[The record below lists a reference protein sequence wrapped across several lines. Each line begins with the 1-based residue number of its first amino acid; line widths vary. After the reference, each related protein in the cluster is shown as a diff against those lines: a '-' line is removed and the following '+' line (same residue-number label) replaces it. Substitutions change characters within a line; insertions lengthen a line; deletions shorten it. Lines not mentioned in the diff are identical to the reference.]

1 MKLLFSKYQR
11 KVQAIAVCCFAFLAL
26 SASAVNIPN
35 QPLSIQQAA
44 TPMIMLAFGR
54 DHRLYYE
61 AYNDASDIDGDG
73 AIDIRFKPY
82 IEYLGLFDSK
92 LCYSH
97 NNSSANT
104 GVFSPSAFAT
114 TISFVIPA
122 PTTANPSATR
132 SLPATRCSSGWS
144 GNWLNYVTTSRID
157 ALRVVLYGGMRSVDT
172 ATQTI
177 LQRAYIPQDAHSW
190 AKEYTSLAVDGY
202 RISDYTPL
210 SQPTANRRH
219 FFGNLT
225 PNATTN
231 CNPLSNCSGL
241 APWLSVVENSD
252 RRVWEWASTERPV
265 LAATTA
271 NPVIMSG
278 TTVRNAI
285 GVGAIRTDR
294 TVRVRACVSGFITSN
309 ETCKLYPNGNYK
321 PVGVLHTYGETDQSF
336 FGLFTGS
343 YDSNMSGGRLRKV
356 MSSFRNEFSAS
367 DGTFDNTVQGIVHN
381 FNQFRLYA
389 FNRGRTDQ
397 IYAGD
402 VVGGRAMR
410 QGEFPDWGNPIGEL
424 MYEATRYLA
433 NKGAPTAAYIN
444 DSANTAINT
453 VDDLIGLSRPAWDY
467 PYAQTAPNSTTTFTS
482 AANAPV
488 CARANILTISDT
500 NVSFDSDQLPR
511 VNTNFSTATFSTDL
525 TGRHVFSGV
534 SSSLDV
540 SLVADFITANEPGIA
555 NTNRFIGQSG
565 NVNDSAPTAKA
576 INSLSSIRG
585 LAPEEPT
592 KQGSYYSASVA
603 HYAKVNDLN
612 ANLSGNQTVDN
623 FIVALASPL
632 LRIQA
637 PLPNGKV
644 ISILPIAKSVGG
656 AFGITPGKTAFQP
669 TNQIVDFYVESVVNS
684 GSADYDPSINGGLY
698 EAKFRINFEDVEQGN
713 DHDMDAIVSYTV
725 RAKTNNTL
733 DVIVE
738 PLYEAG
744 GVNHRMGYIISGSNR
759 DGTYLTV
766 QDNSDQVPYFLNVP
780 PGRQPGYCDVTGT
793 PPADCNRLPYTYGTA
808 GTATISSL
816 ASTRTISIFNFQA
829 SAAPTTATANYLRDP
844 LWYAA
849 KWGGFSED
857 PVTGNGIPDAVS
869 KWDNAN
875 NQTGASGISDGEPDN
890 YLLVQNPT
898 SLRQSLKRAIE
909 GIIVRNGS
917 SSNLQSNSSG
927 RLDTNTLIYRG
938 SYTSGSWIGEIEA
951 LPITLNGIG
960 TTPIWKASEKIP
972 TWNSRQLFINGSDN
986 SLINISN
993 TTFSA
998 LPITDSLSISS
1009 ENIYSYIKGDKS
1021 REVANGGV
1029 YRNRSTLLGDI
1040 IHSSPSYDLDSNT
1053 LYMGSNGGFLHAFN
1067 GLTGV
1072 EKFGLMP
1079 QEVVPRAKNLASVG
1093 YATSHEYFVDGA
1105 TTLGIKVPQ
1114 SNNNYYLYTL
1124 LGRGG
1129 KGLFSIYPGAD
1140 GGTPSLLWEYTPR
1153 ASAAAAADPDL
1164 GFMLGRPAP
1173 VLLNNGKLGL
1183 MVGNGYNSVSGKAVV
1198 YIFMLNTDGSLFGV
1212 KKLDSG
1218 VAGDNGMAGPAAT
1231 DFDANGRADFVFAG
1245 DLKGNLWK
1253 FDIRDTDP
1261 DNWKLAYPSNQPMF
1275 KATDANGNPQPITA
1289 PITPVYNNISGGV
1302 GAEKFFL
1309 FFGTGSYFQSGDAS
1323 TTSTQSWYG
1332 IFDDD
1337 TGINDGTPVPSV
1349 TTGSVTT
1356 SRNALKKRD
1365 MSNELNGTVGRVR
1378 YGSGQ
1383 ETDDMLGKRGW
1394 FYDFS
1399 NPINGERIVEANEFL
1414 VDTITPSLQAVSFFP
1429 TGGLCEPGGVSYEN
1443 LVNPFSGA
1451 NLKQPVLQTIQPRAP
1466 LGPMV
1471 DNPSPLSAGAEN
1483 TKLWPTSRR
1492 LNVGIATSPIN
1503 IGTSGSGSQDSPWL
1517 QLGGIVYGSPSINT
1531 TRSDYK
1537 RYIRSVAS
1545 ATPKPFKDCAGNLV
1559 TVISGSEGIEGTGL
1573 AGCSDA
1579 RLRGRIS
1586 WREILKD

>member
-1 MKLLFSKYQR
+1 MMNFLFSKYQR
-11 KVQAIAVCCFAFLAL
+11 KIQAIAVCFSALLAL
-26 SASAVNIPN
+26 GASAVTIPN

-82 IEYLGLFDSK
+82 IEYLGLFDSG

-114 TISFVIPA
+114 TISFVIAA
-122 PTTANPSATR
+122 PTSANPSATR
-132 SLPATRCSSGWS
+132 SLPATKCSSGWS
-144 GNWLNYVTTSRID
+144 GNWLNYITTSRID
-157 ALRVVLYGGMRSVDT
+157 ALRVVLYGGMRNVDT
-172 ATQTI
+172 ATETV

-190 AKEYTSLAVDGY
+190 AKEYTSETVDGY
-202 RISDYTPL
+202 RINDYTPL
-210 SQPTANRRH
+210 TQPTAGNRH

-231 CNPLSNCSGL
+231 CNPLATCSDL
-241 APWLSVVENSD
+241 APWLSVVTNSPN
-252 RRVWEWASTERPV
+252 RVWQWASTERPV
-265 LAATTA
+265 LSDSTHQ
-271 NPVIMSG
+271 G
-278 TTVRNAI
+278 T
-285 GVGAIRTDR
+285 RTNR
-294 TVRVRACVSGFITSN
+294 TVRVKACVSGYITSS
-309 ETCKLYPNGNYK
+309 ETCKLYPDGNYK
-321 PVGVLHTYGETDQSF
+321 PIGVLHTYGETDQSY

-356 MSSFRNEFSAS
+356 MSSFRNEFSANN
-367 DGTFDNTVQGIVHN
+367 GTFVSNAQGIVHN

-397 IYAGD
+397 IYDGN
-402 VVGGRAMR
+402 VVGSRAMR
-410 QGEFPDWGNPIGEL
+410 QGEFPDWGNPVGEL

-433 NKGAPTAAYIN
+433 NKGSPTAAYIN
-444 DSANTAINT
+444 NSANSAINT
-453 VDDLIGLSRPAWDY
+453 VDDLIGLSRPAWDR
-467 PYAQTAPNSTTTFTS
+467 PYAQTAPNSTVTFTS
-482 AANAPV
+482 AANAPQ

-500 NVSFDSDQLPR
+500 NVSFDSDQLPG
-511 VNTNFSTATFSTDL
+511 VNTNFNTATFSTDL
-525 TGRHVFSGV
+525 SGRHMFNNVN
-534 SSSLDV
+534 SSLDV
-540 SLVADFITANEPGIA
+540 SFVANFITANEPGIA

-565 NVNDSAPTAKA
+565 NVNDSAPTAKS

-592 KQGSYYSASVA
+592 KQGSYYAASVA

-612 ANLSGNQTVDN
+612 SNLSGNQTVDN

-656 AFGITPGKTAFQP
+656 AFGITAGKTAFQP
-669 TNQIVDFYVESVVNS
+669 TNQIVDFYVESVANS
-684 GSADYDPSINGGLY
+684 STADFNLSVNGGLY

-725 RAKTNNTL
+725 RANLNNTL

-766 QDNSDQVPYFLNVP
+766 QDAGDQVPYFLNVP

-808 GTATISSL
+808 GTATTTNL

-829 SAAPTTATANYLRDP
+829 TTASTTATASYLRDP

-857 PVTGNGIPDAVS
+857 PVTGNGIPDSVS
-869 KWDNAN
+869 KWDNVN
-875 NQTGASGISDGEPDN
+875 NKTGASGVSDGEPDN

-938 SYTSGSWIGEIEA
+938 SYTSGSWVGEIEA
-951 LPITLNGIG
+951 LPVTINGLG
-960 TTPIWKASEKIP
+960 ATPIWKASQMMP
-972 TWNSRQLFINGSDN
+972 AWNSRKLFINSAGN
-986 SLINISN
+986 SLIDISN

-998 LPITDSLSISS
+998 LPTTDSLSITS
-1009 ENIYSYIKGDKS
+1009 EDIYNYIKGNKS
-1021 REVANGGV
+1021 KEVANGGSF
-1029 YRNRSTLLGDI
+1029 RNRATILGDI

-1053 LYMGSNGGFLHAFN
+1053 LFMGSNAGFLHSFN

-1072 EKFGLMP
+1072 EKFGFMP
-1079 QEVVPRAKNLASVG
+1079 QEVVPRAKNLASIG
-1093 YATSHEYFVDGA
+1093 YATAHEYFVDGA
-1105 TTLGIKVPQ
+1105 TTLGIKVSQ
-1114 SNNNYYLYTL
+1114 SSNNYYLYTL

-1129 KGLFSIYPGAD
+1129 KGLFSLNPGAA
-1140 GGTPSLLWEYTPR
+1140 GSTPSLLWEYTPR

-1164 GFMLGRPAP
+1164 GLMLSRPAP

-1183 MVGNGYNSVSGKAVV
+1183 MVGNGYNSTSGKAVI
-1198 YIFMLNTDGSLFGV
+1198 YIFMMNTDGSLFGV

-1231 DFDANGRADFVFAG
+1231 DFNTDGKADFVFAG
-1245 DLKGNLWK
+1245 DLKGNVWK
-1253 FDIRDTDP
+1253 FDIRDVDP
-1261 DNWKLAYPSNQPMF
+1261 NNWKLAYPSNQPMF
-1275 KATDANGNPQPITA
+1275 KATDANGNPQPITS
-1289 PITPVYNNISGGV
+1289 PIAPVYNNISGGV

-1323 TTSTQSWYG
+1323 TTTTQSWYG

-1337 TGINDGTPVPSV
+1337 TGINDGTPIPSV
-1349 TTGSVTT
+1349 TAGSVTT
-1356 SRNALKKRD
+1356 SRAALKKRS
-1365 MSNELNGTVGRVR
+1365 MSDELSSNIGTLVR
-1378 YGSGQ
+1378 YSSGQ
-1383 ETDDMLGKRGW
+1383 ATDDMLNKRGW

-1399 NPINGERIVEANEFL
+1399 NPTNGERMVEANEFL
-1414 VDTITPSLQAVSFFP
+1414 VDALKPTLQAVSFFP

-1443 LVNPFSGA
+1443 VVDPFSGA
-1451 NLKQPVLQTIQPRAP
+1451 NLKEPILQRINPAPRLNIGPKLDNPNP
-1466 LGPMV
+1466 LG
-1471 DNPSPLSAGAEN
+1471 AGAEN
-1483 TKLWPTSRR
+1483 TNLWPSSRR
-1492 LNVGIATSPIN
+1492 LNVGIATAPIN
-1503 IGTSGSGSQDSPWL
+1503 IGTSGLGSQDSPWL

-1537 RYIRSVAS
+1537 RYTRAVAS
-1545 ATPKPFKDCAGNLV
+1545 ATLKPYKDCAGNLV
-1559 TVISGSEGIEGTGL
+1559 TVISGSEGIEGSGL

-1579 RLRGRIS
+1579 KLRGRIS